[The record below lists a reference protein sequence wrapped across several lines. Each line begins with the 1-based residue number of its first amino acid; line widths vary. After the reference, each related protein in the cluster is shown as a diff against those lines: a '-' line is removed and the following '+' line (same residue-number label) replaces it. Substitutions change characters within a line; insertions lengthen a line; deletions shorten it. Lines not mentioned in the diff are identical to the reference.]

1 MCAKKY
7 TSLNK
12 RMEQE
17 FLEHVKETLE
27 IDDRELNLDDNFRN
41 YPEWSSLAFLSI
53 IAMIDEE
60 YDVIINGDT
69 FKTLETLGDVL
80 RAIIAAKG

>member
-1 MCAKKY
+1 
-7 TSLNK
+7 
-12 RMEQE
+12 MEQE